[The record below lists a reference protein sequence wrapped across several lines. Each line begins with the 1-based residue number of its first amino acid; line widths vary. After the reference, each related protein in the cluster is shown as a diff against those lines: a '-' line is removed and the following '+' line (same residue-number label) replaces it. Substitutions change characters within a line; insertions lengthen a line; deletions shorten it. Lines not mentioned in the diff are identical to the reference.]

1 MGDSTI
7 DVMRNP
13 TTVVP
18 VDEKSLLERLRA
30 DYDVA
35 FRNWS
40 AQVRVLQS
48 IDSGDPLDRG
58 AIEQARHWVEE
69 AAAIYR
75 EKRNSF
81 LNHVI
86 ASRSRETTGRTGVSG
101 SPSPDAAGSKTPPD
115 ARAGQDRS
123 VPTEEASPVRK
134 LARQIWEEAGRPAG
148 TAQDDWR
155 RAEEILQ
162 TRR

>member
-1 MGDSTI
+1 MVDSMI

-13 TTVVP
+13 TTDIP

-69 AAAIYR
+69 AAAVYR
-75 EKRNSF
+75 EKRNVF

-86 ASRSRETTGRTGVSG
+86 ASRSRETAHRTGVSG
-101 SPSPDAAGSKTPPD
+101 PSPEVAGSKTRPD
-115 ARAGQDRS
+115 AFAGQDRS

-134 LARQIWEEAGRPAG
+134 LARQIWEEAGRPSG
-148 TAQDDWR
+148 TEQDDWR
-155 RAEEILQ
+155 RAEEIIQ

>member
-1 MGDSTI
+1 MHNPSTG
-7 DVMRNP
+7 VL
-13 TTVVP
+13 

-75 EKRNSF
+75 EKRNVF

-86 ASRSRETTGRTGVSG
+86 ASRTRETTRGTGVSG
-101 SPSPDAAGSKTPPD
+101 SPSLEAAGSKGRPE
-115 ARAGQDRS
+115 AFAAQDRS

-148 TAQDDWR
+148 TEQDDWR

>member
-13 TTVVP
+13 TTEIP
-18 VDEKSLLERLRA
+18 VDEKSVLERLRA

-69 AAAIYR
+69 AATIYR
-75 EKRNSF
+75 EKRNVF

-86 ASRSRETTGRTGVSG
+86 ASRSRETARRTGVSG
-101 SPSPDAAGSKTPPD
+101 SSAEAAGLKARPDAVAG
-115 ARAGQDRS
+115 A

-134 LARQIWEEAGRPAG
+134 LARQFWEEAGRPAG
-148 TAQDDWR
+148 TEQDDWR